1 MAKNRTSKVA
11 ATPAKGIKIKAN
23 YVPKAKL
30 PKAKIL
36 TQICPRCNQPVPTTE
51 MAEHVRIELLD
62 PKWKEQ
68 REKFR
73 EKQRDSNLDNSIV
86 AANLKQLART
96 RPDIFGGDEFSVDQA
111 IKEQKQKEAER
122 AKLIWDGHSAS
133 ITTVTQKLGQSTNWE
148 EQLAQLRKEAE
159 EQEKQRDSIGPKVP
173 TAKTSDG
180 AVAAMAPPMP
190 SSVASL
196 QAPRHESQPYPY
208 PYPVQPAPSFHDA
221 AQQPS
226 ENYEYYGAAYDSTY
240 TKQYQQHEYH
250 SFHPA
255 DSYAKYGSASYAYPL
270 APPAAT
276 GEAAAVLGKRVA
288 SADTLPPGTKRP
300 RPSASEVDAP
310 LAFCD

>member
-1 MAKNRTSKVA
+1 MAKNRSSKVA

-208 PYPVQPAPSFHDA
+208 PVQPAPSFHDA

-226 ENYEYYGAAYDSTY
+226 DNYGM
-240 TKQYQQHEYH
+240 
-250 SFHPA
+250 HPA

-276 GEAAAVLGKRVA
+276 GETAAVLGKRVA
-288 SADTLPPGTKRP
+288 SSDTLPPGTKRP
-300 RPSASEVDAP
+300 RPSASEVR
-310 LAFCD
+310 